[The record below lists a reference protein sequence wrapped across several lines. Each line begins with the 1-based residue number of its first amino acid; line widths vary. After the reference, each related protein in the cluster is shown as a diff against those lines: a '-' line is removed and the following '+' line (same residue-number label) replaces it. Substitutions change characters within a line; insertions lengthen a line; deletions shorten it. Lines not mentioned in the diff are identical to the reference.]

1 MTDFEKLSEII
12 KKRRSV
18 YPEMYKEQEIAD
30 EIIYQ
35 ILENA
40 NWAPTHK
47 KTQPWRFKI
56 FKGASLEKLGEFLS
70 ENYKKMTPEEDFS
83 PMKYKKTKQK
93 PLKSACVIAICM
105 QRDPEKKLPEWEEKA
120 AVACAVQN
128 LWLSCHTLGIG
139 GYWGTPGAIHFAE
152 EFLNL
157 ENGESC
163 MGFFFM
169 GYMKEAEYKSERGD
183 VKDKVRWM

>member
-1 MTDFEKLSEII
+1 MTDFDKLSEII
-12 KKRRSV
+12 KSRRSV
-18 YPEMYKEQEIAD
+18 YPEMYEDKEIED
-30 EIIYQ
+30 KIIYQ

-47 KTQPWRFKI
+47 MTQPWRFKV
-56 FKGASLEKLGEFLS
+56 FKGQALEKLSEFLA
-70 ENYKKMTPEEDFS
+70 ENYKNMTPEEDFS

-105 QRDPEKKLPEWEEKA
+105 QRDPEKKLPKWEEKS

-128 LWLSCHTLGIG
+128 MWLSCHTLGIG
-139 GYWGTPGAIHFAE
+139 AYWGTPGAIHFAQDLLD
-152 EFLNL
+152 LND
-157 ENGESC
+157 GEIC

-169 GYMKEAEYKSERGD
+169 GYMKEGD
-183 VKDKVRWM
+183 YSSKRDDVREKVKWI